1 LEVIKITPREFDV
14 LVSLDQKEKDIMAE
28 QGLSYGRYKGICNSL
43 AKKFKAHSRTAIVI
57 KALKNGIVKLQH
69 FESYYD

>member
-1 LEVIKITPREFDV
+1 
-14 LVSLDQKEKDIMAE
+14 MAE
-28 QGLSYGRYKGICNSL
+28 QGLSYGRYKGICYNL

-57 KALKNGIVKLQH
+57 KALKYGMVKLQH